1 MQSAWYPSSPNQDEH
16 SGLEGVKR
24 AMQFCLNS
32 RICIFQYFKF
42 PYQLSFD
49 ISNQEKVNPAVLV
62 FLFVSTFT
70 ASIFILQYR
79 HHYPISRNIRIVI
92 TSYYHSVVAEFR
104 NNKKKFNDTKFQL
117 DIFNIK
123 KRMKERLF
131 LKTASQNLL

>member
-1 MQSAWYPSSPNQDEH
+1 MQSAWYPSSHNKDEY

-32 RICIFQYFKF
+32 RICIFQYFTF

-104 NNKKKFNDTKFQL
+104 NNKKIQRHKISTRYLQY
-117 DIFNIK
+117 K
-123 KRMKERLF
+123 KRKTF

>member
-104 NNKKKFNDTKFQL
+104 NNKKIQRHKISTRYLQY
-117 DIFNIK
+117 K
-123 KRMKERLF
+123 KRKTF